1 MIVRAII
8 LSALAVSI
16 GAAVLLAAN
25 LEGTLRALL
34 NVLG

>member
-1 MIVRAII
+1 MILRAVI

-16 GAAVLLAAN
+16 GAAVLLATN
-25 LEGTLRALL
+25 LEGTLRAFL